1 MSEDDE
7 WVDEDSFKQRERG
20 VCLPVVLGC
29 CSSPS
34 PYRNASSSSKSM
46 ISRVE
51 TWSRSKRKSLSFSLS
66 HSLTA

>member
-1 MSEDDE
+1 VSEDDE
-7 WVDEDSFKQRERG
+7 WVDEEFIQAERERG
-20 VCLPVVLGC
+20 CLPVVLGC

-51 TWSRSKRKSLSFSLS
+51 
-66 HSLTA
+66 